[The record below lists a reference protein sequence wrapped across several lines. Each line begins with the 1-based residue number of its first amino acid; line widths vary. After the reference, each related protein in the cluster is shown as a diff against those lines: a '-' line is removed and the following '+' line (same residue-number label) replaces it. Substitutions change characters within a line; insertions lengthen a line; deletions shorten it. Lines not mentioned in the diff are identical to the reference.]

1 MEMVKAIDECE
12 SIIRNRVGFEVTKG
26 SFDKVYH
33 AFTNALYTV
42 ETIGEI
48 KALKEKTINELKALP
63 INKPKNCLRVGI
75 IGEYYTVMEPYSNH
89 FIEKELADNNIEVS
103 RKLNISSTFITDTRP
118 ALLKNLKKYMQYE
131 GGATTVYT
139 INDALDYAE
148 QGYDGI
154 IHLKSFGCTPEVD
167 MMPILHNISEDY
179 KIPIL
184 YLSFDSQTSE
194 TGIKTR
200 LEAFNDM
207 IVLKKLKQVTK
218 EIE

>member
-1 MEMVKAIDECE
+1 MK
-12 SIIRNRVGFEVTKG
+12 
-26 SFDKVYH
+26 
-33 AFTNALYTV
+33 
-42 ETIGEI
+42 
-48 KALKEKTINELKALP
+48 
-63 INKPKNCLRVGI
+63 
-75 IGEYYTVMEPYSNH
+75 
-89 FIEKELADNNIEVS
+89 
-103 RKLNISSTFITDTRP
+103 
-118 ALLKNLKKYMQYE
+118 YE

-139 INDALDYAE
+139 INDALKYA
-148 QGYDGI
+148 QAGYDGI

-167 MMPILHNISEDY
+167 MMPILHNISQDY

-207 IVLKKLKQVTK
+207 IVLKKLNKVTK